1 MRDLQTPVTIV
12 PQVYEVLIDTLI
24 EKAKED
30 GLLRIA
36 AQKQKMESLS
46 LEVEN
51 NFYSKRE
58 QVENTLREASP
69 HELTGVLKKLL
80 RELPDP
86 IFTME
91 LIDMFYKTN
100 RKYKPV
106 FFLFFFLIFVYLV
119 LIDTREKVRVL
130 NLLVL
135 LLPVEHRNT
144 FRILQEFFIEV
155 VKNESSNRMSMHNVS
170 MIIAPSFFPPK
181 LFVPK

>member
-12 PQVYEVLIDTLI
+12 PQVYQVLINILM
-24 EKAKED
+24 EKTKED

-46 LEVEN
+46 SEVEN

-58 QVENTLREASP
+58 QVENALREASP

-100 RKYKPV
+100 CKCKQI
-106 FFLFFFLIFVYLV
+106 FLDYF
-119 LIDTREKVRVL
+119 
-130 NLLVL
+130 
-135 LLPVEHRNT
+135 
-144 FRILQEFFIEV
+144 
-155 VKNESSNRMSMHNVS
+155 
-170 MIIAPSFFPPK
+170 
-181 LFVPK
+181 